1 MTTPPPG
8 MSPSPQRS
16 DLLEIL
22 VEASELV
29 SRQSLDL
36 DRLLHGL
43 AELVRKVIDYQLF
56 AVLLRSGDSSLRMRF
71 AIGYS
76 EDTVRQLR
84 IEIGEGIT
92 GEAAET
98 MQTVVVQDVR
108 QDPRYL
114 MAIDA
119 VRSEIAVPLVAR
131 GKLVGVIDLQSTE
144 RDGFDEASRSVLELI
159 ASRFSLAIE
168 AARLHQATLRQNRVL
183 RTLSRI
189 AQQFT
194 QILHLDDLL
203 KKVASLIRGVIPYDA
218 LTILM
223 LEEDGQVL
231 KHYFGVRFDQRV
243 QWDNIPIGKG
253 IVGAAAKEKKSILVR
268 DTEQDSRYLAMFEEI
283 RSEAA
288 VPLMVKNEVIGV
300 INLESEEVGAFTPN
314 DLRMLNSL
322 APQIAIAI
330 ENARLYEEVARH
342 KARMETDLTAARVL
356 QQHML
361 SSVRPEFEGIEIAAR
376 NDSAAEVTGDL
387 YDFFPFP
394 GEHLGILIGDVSGKG
409 AAAALYAALAGGI
422 LRNLARPD
430 LSPAEL
436 LALANEALLARKVET
451 RYLTALYAQW
461 YPQTSRL
468 VVANAGQPRPIARL
482 NGKVEA
488 LPVAGIPLGLLPGST
503 YEVTEFTMAAGDLL
517 VIVSDGI
524 TETMSPSKL
533 EYDENCLIAVMKAHP
548 AASAEEMI
556 EAIFEDLKEFS
567 ATTGQVDDR
576 TVIAAR
582 FTGPSRA

>member
-84 IEIGEGIT
+84 IQIGEGIT

-98 MQTVVVQDVR
+98 MRTVVVQDVR

-119 VRSEIAVPLVAR
+119 VRSEIAVPLAAR

-376 NDSAAEVTGDL
+376 NDSAEEVTGDL

-468 VVANAGQPRPIARL
+468 VVANAGQPRPIARR

-503 YEVTEFTMAAGDLL
+503 YEVAEFTMAAGDLL

>member
-330 ENARLYEEVARH
+330 ENARLYEEVARQ
-342 KARMETDLTAARVL
+342 KARMETDLAAARVL

-376 NDSAAEVTGDL
+376 NDSAEEVTGDL

-409 AAAALYAALAGGI
+409 AAAALYAALASGI
-422 LRNLARPD
+422 LRNLVRPD

-468 VVANAGQPRPIARL
+468 VVANAGQPRPIARR

-503 YEVTEFTMAAGDLL
+503 YEVAEFTMAVGDLL

-582 FTGPSRA
+582 ITGQSRA

>member
-98 MQTVVVQDVR
+98 MRTVVVQDVR

-114 MAIDA
+114 MSIDA

-203 KKVASLIRGVIPYDA
+203 KKVASLIREVIPYDA

-253 IVGAAAKEKKSILVR
+253 IVGAAAKEKKPILVR

-288 VPLMVKNEVIGV
+288 VPLMVKSEVIGV
-300 INLESEEVGAFTPN
+300 INLESEDVGAFTPN

-322 APQIAIAI
+322 APQIAIAV

-342 KARMETDLTAARVL
+342 KARMETDLAAARVL

-376 NDSAAEVTGDL
+376 NDSAEEVTGDL

-468 VVANAGQPRPIARL
+468 VVANAGQPRPIARRD
-482 NGKVEA
+482 GKVEA

-503 YEVTEFTMAAGDLL
+503 YEVAEFTMAAGDLL

-524 TETMSPSKL
+524 TETMSPSNQ
-533 EYDENCLIAVMKAHP
+533 EYDENCLIRVMKAHP

-567 ATTGQVDDR
+567 ATPGQVDDR

-582 FTGPSRA
+582 FTGASRA

>member
-98 MQTVVVQDVR
+98 MRTVVVQDVR

-114 MAIDA
+114 MSIDA

-253 IVGAAAKEKKSILVR
+253 IVGAAAKEKKPILVR

-322 APQIAIAI
+322 APQIAIAV

-342 KARMETDLTAARVL
+342 KARMETDLAAARVL

-376 NDSAAEVTGDL
+376 NDSAEEVTGDL

-468 VVANAGQPRPIARL
+468 VVANAGQPRPIARRD
-482 NGKVEA
+482 GKVEA

-503 YEVTEFTMAAGDLL
+503 YEVAEFTMGAGDLL

-524 TETMSPSKL
+524 TETMSPSNQ
-533 EYDENCLIAVMKAHP
+533 EYDENCLIRVMKAHP

-567 ATTGQVDDR
+567 ATPGQVDDR

-582 FTGPSRA
+582 FTGASRA

>member
-8 MSPSPQRS
+8 MSRAPQRS

-56 AVLLRSGDSSLRMRF
+56 TVLLRSGDSSLRMRF

-98 MQTVVVQDVR
+98 MRTIVVQDVR

-119 VRSEIAVPLVAR
+119 VQSEIAVPLVAR

-144 RDGFDEASRSVLELI
+144 RDGFDETSRAVLELI

-194 QILHLDDLL
+194 QILRLDELL

-253 IVGAAAKEKKSILVR
+253 IVGAAAKEKKPILVR

-342 KARMETDLTAARVL
+342 KARMETDLAAARVL

-376 NDSAAEVTGDL
+376 NDSAEEITGDL

-461 YPQTSRL
+461 HPQTSRL
-468 VVANAGQPRPIARL
+468 VVANAGQPRPIARR

-503 YEVTEFTMAAGDLL
+503 YEVAEFTMAAGDLL

-533 EYDENCLIAVMKAHP
+533 EYDENCLIEVMKAHP

-556 EAIFEDLKEFS
+556 EAIFEDLKDFS
-567 ATTGQVDDR
+567 ATTSQVDDR

>member
-8 MSPSPQRS
+8 MSPSPQRT
-16 DLLEIL
+16 DLLAIL

-56 AVLLRSGDSSLRMRF
+56 AVLLRSENSSLRMRF

-98 MQTVVVQDVR
+98 MRTVVVQDVR

-131 GKLVGVIDLQSTE
+131 GKLVGVIDLQSTD
-144 RDGFDEASRSVLELI
+144 RDGFDETSRAVLELI

-253 IVGAAAKEKKSILVR
+253 IVGAAAKDKKPILVR

-342 KARMETDLTAARVL
+342 KARMETDLAAARVL

-361 SSVRPEFEGIEIAAR
+361 SSARPEFEGIEIAAR
-376 NDSAAEVTGDL
+376 NDSAEEITGDL

-430 LSPAEL
+430 LSPAQL
-436 LALANEALLARKVET
+436 MALANEALLARKVET

-461 YPQTSRL
+461 HPQTSRL
-468 VVANAGQPRPIARL
+468 VVANAGQPRPIARR

-503 YEVTEFTMAAGDLL
+503 YEVAEFTMAAGDLL

-524 TETMSPSKL
+524 TETMSPSNL
-533 EYDENCLIAVMKAHP
+533 EYDENCLIEVMKAHP

-556 EAIFEDLKEFS
+556 EAIFEDLKDFS
-567 ATTGQVDDR
+567 ATTSQVDDR

>member
-16 DLLEIL
+16 DLLAIL

-98 MQTVVVQDVR
+98 MRTVVVQDVR

-131 GKLVGVIDLQSTE
+131 GKLVGVIDLQSTD
-144 RDGFDEASRSVLELI
+144 RDGFDETSRAVLELI

-253 IVGAAAKEKKSILVR
+253 IVGAAAKDKKPILVR

-342 KARMETDLTAARVL
+342 KARMETDLAAARVL

-361 SSVRPEFEGIEIAAR
+361 SSARPEFEGIEIAAR
-376 NDSAAEVTGDL
+376 NDSAEEITGDL

-430 LSPAEL
+430 LSPAQL

-461 YPQTSRL
+461 HPQTSRL
-468 VVANAGQPRPIARL
+468 VVANAGQPRPIARR

-503 YEVTEFTMAAGDLL
+503 YEVAEFTMAAGDLL

-533 EYDENCLIAVMKAHP
+533 EYDENCLIEVMKAHP

-556 EAIFEDLKEFS
+556 EAIFEDLKDFS
-567 ATTGQVDDR
+567 ATTSQVDDR